1 MSPGLDVLTP
11 AGKVTLQQ
19 ELTAYAIFERH
30 HPGYTIEHTDKDK
43 PEPFDGRIMLRGK
56 VMALVETKCRA
67 DVDFYEFQTRYRNR
81 WLITERKL
89 KFAAACAERERVPL
103 YGFLY
108 IVRGQVLMVKR
119 LTDARGN
126 LVEHETAETKTQA
139 TVNGGEAIRLNAF
152 IDMADCEP
160 LQLLDPVR

>member
-30 HPGYTIEHTDKDK
+30 HPGYTIKHTDKDK
-43 PEPFDGRIMLRGK
+43 PEPFDGRIMLGGK

-67 DVDFYEFQTRYRNR
+67 DVDFYEFQARYRNR

-126 LVEHETAETKTQA
+126 LVEHETKVTQTQA
-139 TVNGGEAIRLNAF
+139 TVNGGLAERLNAF
-152 IDMADCEP
+152 ITMDGCEP